1 MPPPLTKTYYM
12 HTAMSYLDHLRQ
24 EHAAWLAQREAEKTK
39 AVQTTSRPRDI
50 QRSIREWWSALP
62 PTVRNHPWGI
72 EQIIAEA
79 FKGEA
84 RPQLGQLGLALRAM
98 GWTSKRSW
106 TVASRNRRT
115 WHPPQE

>member
-1 MPPPLTKTYYM
+1 M
-12 HTAMSYLDHLRQ
+12 HTDMSYLDRLRQ
-24 EHAAWLAQREAEKTK
+24 EHAAQRAQRELEKAK
-39 AVQTTSRPRDI
+39 AAQARNRTRDL

-62 PTVRNHPWGI
+62 PIVRDHPWGI

-79 FKGEA
+79 FKDDA
-84 RPQLGQLGLALRAM
+84 RPQLGQLGLTLRAM

>member
-1 MPPPLTKTYYM
+1 M
-12 HTAMSYLDHLRQ
+12 HTDMSYLDHLRQ
-24 EHAAWLAQREAEKTK
+24 ECAARLAQREAEK
-39 AVQTTSRPRDI
+39 ASAAQTISRPRDLH
-50 QRSIREWWSALP
+50 RPVNEWWNALP
-62 PTVRNHPWGI
+62 PVVRNHPWGI

-79 FKGEA
+79 FKEQP
-84 RPQLGQLGLALRAM
+84 RPQLGQLGLALRAL